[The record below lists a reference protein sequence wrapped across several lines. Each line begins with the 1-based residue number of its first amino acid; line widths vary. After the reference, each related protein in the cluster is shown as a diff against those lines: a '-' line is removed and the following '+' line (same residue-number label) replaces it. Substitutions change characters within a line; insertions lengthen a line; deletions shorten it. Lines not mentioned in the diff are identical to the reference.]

1 MVVTNADA
9 RRALEAAVVSQG
21 GFFTASQALDAGY
34 SYQGQKYHIGQ
45 KHWERVDRGIYR
57 FSSWLDPPEADYAR
71 WDLWSGGRAV
81 ISHGTALA
89 IHDPG
94 LAAPARVVVTVPPG
108 FRSANRAVR
117 LFKRVLHGGDVERRE
132 WFKVTTVLR
141 TLLDV
146 AADAATQG
154 EVDAAV
160 ADALGRGL
168 VSHRDLVWRADEF
181 GDRAALWIERTL
193 SVAGVAREERS
204 GGCGAADEFGREV
217 AACLRTARC

>member
-1 MVVTNADA
+1 MAVTNTEA
-9 RRALEAAVVSQG
+9 RGALEAVAARQG
-21 GFFTASQALDAGY
+21 GFFTASQALAAGY
-34 SYQGQKYHIGQ
+34 SYQGQKYHVGHE
-45 KHWERVDRGIYR
+45 HWERVDRGIYR
-57 FSSWLDPPEADYAR
+57 LSSWPHPPDADYAR
-71 WDLWSGGRAV
+71 WDLWSGGRGV

-89 IHDPG
+89 IHDLG
-94 LAAPARVVVTVPPG
+94 LADPARVVMTVPAG

-117 LFKRVLHGGDVERRE
+117 LFRRVLPGGDVERRE

-168 VSHRDLVWRADEF
+168 VSHRGLVWRADEL
-181 GDRAALWIERTL
+181 GDRAALRIERAL
-193 SVAGVAREERS
+193 SAAGVGS
-204 GGCGAADEFGREV
+204 
-217 AACLRTARC
+217 